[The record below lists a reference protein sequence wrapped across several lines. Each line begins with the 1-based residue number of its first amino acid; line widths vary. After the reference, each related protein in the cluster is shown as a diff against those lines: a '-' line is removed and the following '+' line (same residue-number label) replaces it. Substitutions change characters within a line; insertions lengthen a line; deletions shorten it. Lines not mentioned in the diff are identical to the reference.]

1 MKPNKYILAC
11 AMFVAA
17 IDGGRA
23 LRKVSSPNHW
33 HARFAERDDNH

>member
-17 IDGGRA
+17 IMAVAPSAKSQIQTTGTPG
-23 LRKVSSPNHW
+23 SP
-33 HARFAERDDNH
+33 ERDDNH